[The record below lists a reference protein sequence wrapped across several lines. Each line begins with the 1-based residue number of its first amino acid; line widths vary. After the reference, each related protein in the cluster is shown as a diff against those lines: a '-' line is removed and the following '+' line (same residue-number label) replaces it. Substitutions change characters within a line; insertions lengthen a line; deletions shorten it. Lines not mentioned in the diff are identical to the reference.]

1 MKLAFVFCLLF
12 FHSFADVIHLKN
24 GDRIA
29 GEIKEIWDESAS
41 IQPTYSNEFDV
52 DLESVEAEKLFDI
65 ELYNG
70 KKGDYKIMRSD
81 NEGEFILKDGDE
93 EIILALADMKR
104 VEEIQEYYEWNARLY
119 MSQSLSRGNTDSFTA
134 NINGNLEMKWG
145 DHRTLYDLST
155 IRKELDGWKLKE
167 KDRVNA
173 SYNWFFDDPRF
184 FAVNENLFTRP
195 KTNRLQ

>member
-1 MKLAFVFCLLF
+1 MC
-12 FHSFADVIHLKN
+12 IR
-24 GDRIA
+24 DR
-29 GEIKEIWDESAS
+29 
-41 IQPTYSNEFDV
+41 
-52 DLESVEAEKLFDI
+52 
-65 ELYNG
+65 YNG

-145 DHRTLYDLST
+145 DHKTLHDLST
-155 IRKELDGWKLKE
+155 IRKELDGWKVKE